1 LIAGSRYYLST
12 TAGAITNVAPSANI
26 KAVLIAAS
34 TTTGYVQQYAVSASS
49 QALTYGRVKAL
60 ADLASINYAITSP
73 GTAVNFDSTL
83 YASGITFSGTNG
95 LTPSVAGRYRAS
107 FLAMA
112 GSGEFNGDG
121 TFHIVQNGVS
131 VGSIFVDIMQAAG
144 VNQLSPFIDVDLAA
158 GQAVTLNYQPVV
170 ADAVPWGRGSY
181 FQLTQIAG
189 FLPSVPTTGTT
200 VDYVSA
206 YRTSISSSINTAID
220 VPFSAAIGNIASTP
234 ASGTFDLT
242 AGKTYE
248 LEGALSLQ
256 GLTGATDG
264 GYITYG
270 WVDTSNNLL
279 ATGQGSAQIQI
290 DAVTTAKIFAGQ
302 QTAKIIYTPSVNQ
315 TVKFR
320 IFTPAGVTSFALYG
334 SGTGQAGTYAIIKQL
349 GSTSNTV
356 GTLPANDQSAT
367 GYFDIGNM
375 RMQWGT
381 HNDGNVDTTTVTFPA
396 PFANTNYAVNATSNT
411 SAGSLCTEAK
421 TTTTFDIDRAST
433 TVTTQLYSWFAIGLK
448 P

>member
-131 VGSIFVDIMQAAG
+131 VGSVFVDIMQAAG
-144 VNQLSPFIDVDLAA
+144 VNQLSPFIDVDLVA

-170 ADAVPWGRGSY
+170 ADAVPWGKGSY
-181 FQLTQIAG
+181 FQLSQ
-189 FLPSVPTTGTT
+189 LPTASSTVVNGT
-200 VDYVSA
+200 V
-206 YRTSISSSINTAID
+206 
-220 VPFSAAIGNIASTP
+220 
-234 ASGTFDLT
+234 
-242 AGKTYE
+242 
-248 LEGALSLQ
+248 
-256 GLTGATDG
+256 
-264 GYITYG
+264 
-270 WVDTSNNLL
+270 
-279 ATGQGSAQIQI
+279 
-290 DAVTTAKIFAGQ
+290 AV
-302 QTAKIIYTPSVNQ
+302 
-315 TVKFR
+315 
-320 IFTPAGVTSFALYG
+320 
-334 SGTGQAGTYAIIKQL
+334 
-349 GSTSNTV
+349 
-356 GTLPANDQSAT
+356 NDQSAT

-381 HNDGNVDTTTVTFPA
+381 HNDGNVDTTTVTLPV